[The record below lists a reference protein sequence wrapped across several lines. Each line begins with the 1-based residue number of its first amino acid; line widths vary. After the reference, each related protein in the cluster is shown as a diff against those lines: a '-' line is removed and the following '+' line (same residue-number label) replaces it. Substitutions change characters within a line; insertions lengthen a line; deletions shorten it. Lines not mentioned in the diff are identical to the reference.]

1 MNCELNPPPNTPKTN
16 KTSASYIK
24 QQQYMTS
31 DQITM
36 TSLELAQ
43 QIQYTIELFS
53 DATHRKIRD
62 LFEAHPLFVL
72 FEPALNCDPATD
84 HINPKNIYPL
94 YKVKLSNIFKE
105 IRTVNEQYLQNL
117 IKQQLA
123 QTIYP
128 EIDKRITIESDFNY
142 LSLKNQRAEKYNQYL
157 QQYIKTKL
165 ETFQQVLRDQKR
177 EIATLRE
184 QLLSKHKISTL
195 FQPDYLDFQNIDNAL
210 KKLRETQ
217 SELISAQQ
225 FNEDLL
231 KINLDNEITIQ
242 NQKKIIARIFKYG
255 FDTENVDILEQQLEN
270 IFQNADPQIF
280 CDSTQLSSSNL
291 QKIKQDNMVQ
301 QNKLVEYGQQLKEDR
316 QNQLDI
322 LMLGFNNQLDDKNNE
337 IQALKRQVVILE
349 QQLEYDKKQRISN
362 PIQINLQSNQIKNNS
377 SQSKINNEIDQKVNS
392 SNKMIASHNS
402 ETQNIKLSQKSDD
415 QLEIKNQRVQ
425 EKQLNNG
432 INDQMIKMKQT
443 NSQNTNDNQNNNIQ
457 IESIKQSKDKIFN
470 DDYISLQHQQINQL
484 NSNTNSNTSPGLK
497 NSKTLNDNSQNILF
511 DNKQYIISQFYQFN
525 QQLNLKQKISYQ
537 EYKSEACDTKSNNL
551 QTNNKLIQN
560 KINNKTNNQQINAD
574 ITNNSEIIN
583 DKTNIS
589 LNQEIS
595 KQQLSNIENDKQ
607 IEEQFQKQ
615 QQQTNINNNMVK
627 ILNQMENSHRFNQ
640 LDEFNRQIQSGQ
652 LYPINQTKNQVD
664 KQSIPNFDIQSI
676 QLITEYLQ
684 NDVEEQK
691 SVYARQ
697 EVCKIIDKYFDV
709 STQTDLQQLTIS
721 SITSPDSVLNFSK
734 STSETRPQKM
744 IQMIQNQS
752 NNSVSTLNNTNETF
766 SDQNNDN
773 KQYYQNKHQANKTQ
787 AITSPA
793 IQSYLASERTNEI
806 FGRQYVQQYTPV
818 DEILKQLYQTETE
831 SINNKRN
838 IKQKLQSKGEDPNLS
853 GYKLFGMTYDQQSKK
868 MTQKPTTKQ
877 SKIQTSPST
886 SQVSFRSLLKKQN
899 KSTNSENK
907 VGDLQT
913 IPKSDPAFS
922 QYIKK
927 EARLRTVG
935 IKDGEFYD
943 AYYDL
948 VQRK

>member
-62 LFEAHPLFVL
+62 LFEAHPVFVL

-94 YKVKLSNIFKE
+94 YKDKLSNIFKE

-123 QTIYP
+123 QTMYP

-142 LSLKNQRAEKYNQYL
+142 ISLKNQRAEKYNQYL

-242 NQKKIIARIFKYG
+242 NQKKIIARIMKYG
-255 FDTENVDILEQQLEN
+255 FNIENVDILEQQLEN
-270 IFQNADPQIF
+270 IFLNADPQIF
-280 CDSTQLSSSNL
+280 CNSMQLSSSNL
-291 QKIKQDNMVQ
+291 QKQNQDNIVQ

-337 IQALKRQVVILE
+337 IQALKRQVIILE
-349 QQLEYDKKQRISN
+349 QQLEYDKKQNQSITNQRISN
-362 PIQINLQSNQIKNNS
+362 PINLQSNQIKNNS
-377 SQSKINNEIDQKVNS
+377 SQSKINNEINLKVNF

-402 ETQNIKLSQKSDD
+402 ETQNIKQSQKSDNN
-415 QLEIKNQRVQ
+415 QLEINNQHAQ
-425 EKQLNNG
+425 EQQLNTS
-432 INDQMIKMKQT
+432 ITDQMIQIKYT
-443 NSQNTNDNQNNNIQ
+443 NSQNNNYQNNIQ
-457 IESIKQSKDKIFN
+457 IENIKQSKDKIFN
-470 DDYISLQHQQINQL
+470 DDISLQHQLINQP
-484 NSNTNSNTSPGLK
+484 NNTHSNTSPPG
-497 NSKTLNDNSQNILF
+497 SQNDNSQNILF
-511 DNKQYIISQFYQFN
+511 DNKQYIISQFDLFN
-525 QQLNLKQKISYQ
+525 QQMNFKQKIQYQ
-537 EYKSEACDTKSNNL
+537 EYKSVACDTKS
-551 QTNNKLIQN
+551 NNKLIQN
-560 KINNKTNNQQINAD
+560 KINNKTNNQQIKAD
-574 ITNNSEIIN
+574 ITYNSEI
-583 DKTNIS
+583 DKTS
-589 LNQEIS
+589 QNQQIS
-595 KQQLSNIENDKQ
+595 KQQLTSIENDKQ
-607 IEEQFQKQ
+607 IDESFLK
-615 QQQTNINNNMVK
+615 QQQTNINNNMVN
-627 ILNQMENSHRFNQ
+627 ILYQMENSHRFNQ
-640 LDEFNRQIQSGQ
+640 SEEQNRQIQSGQ
-652 LYPINQTKNQVD
+652 LYPINQTKIQVD
-664 KQSIPNFDIQSI
+664 KQNIIPNFDIPSI

-691 SVYARQ
+691 SVFARQ

-734 STSETRPQKM
+734 STSETRPDK
-744 IQMIQNQS
+744 IQMIKNQS

-773 KQYYQNKHQANKTQ
+773 KQYQQNKYQANKTQ
-787 AITSPA
+787 AITSPT

-818 DEILKQLYQTETE
+818 DEILKQLFQTETE
-831 SINNKRN
+831 SINNKRA
-838 IKQKLQSKGEDPNLS
+838 IKQKLQNNGEDPNLS
-853 GYKLFGMTYDQQSKK
+853 GYKLFGMTYDQQTKK

-899 KSTNSENK
+899 KSTSSENK

>member
-62 LFEAHPLFVL
+62 LFEAHPVFVL

-94 YKVKLSNIFKE
+94 YKDKLSNIFKE

-123 QTIYP
+123 QTMYP

-142 LSLKNQRAEKYNQYL
+142 ISLKNQRAEKYNQYL

-242 NQKKIIARIFKYG
+242 NQKKIIARIMKYG
-255 FDTENVDILEQQLEN
+255 FNIENVDILEQQLEN
-270 IFQNADPQIF
+270 IFLNADPQIF
-280 CDSTQLSSSNL
+280 CNSMQLSSSNL
-291 QKIKQDNMVQ
+291 QKQNQDNIVQ

-337 IQALKRQVVILE
+337 IQALKRQVIILE
-349 QQLEYDKKQRISN
+349 QQLEYDKKQNQSITNQRISN
-362 PIQINLQSNQIKNNS
+362 PINLQSNQIKNNS
-377 SQSKINNEIDQKVNS
+377 SQSKINNEINLKVNF

-402 ETQNIKLSQKSDD
+402 ETQNIKQSQKSDNN
-415 QLEIKNQRVQ
+415 QLEINNQHAQ
-425 EKQLNNG
+425 EQQLNTS
-432 INDQMIKMKQT
+432 ITDQMIQIKYT
-443 NSQNTNDNQNNNIQ
+443 NSQNNNYQNNIQ
-457 IESIKQSKDKIFN
+457 IENIKQSKDKIFN
-470 DDYISLQHQQINQL
+470 DDISLQHQLINQP
-484 NSNTNSNTSPGLK
+484 NNTHSNTSPPG
-497 NSKTLNDNSQNILF
+497 SQNDNSQNILF
-511 DNKQYIISQFYQFN
+511 DNKQYIISQFDLFN
-525 QQLNLKQKISYQ
+525 QQMNFKQKIQYQ
-537 EYKSEACDTKSNNL
+537 EYKSVACDTKS
-551 QTNNKLIQN
+551 NNKLIQN
-560 KINNKTNNQQINAD
+560 KINNKTNNQQIKAD
-574 ITNNSEIIN
+574 ITYNSEI
-583 DKTNIS
+583 DKTS
-589 LNQEIS
+589 QNQQIS
-595 KQQLSNIENDKQ
+595 KQQLTSIENDKQ
-607 IEEQFQKQ
+607 IDESFLK
-615 QQQTNINNNMVK
+615 QQQTNINNNMVN
-627 ILNQMENSHRFNQ
+627 ILYQMENSHRFNQ
-640 LDEFNRQIQSGQ
+640 SEEQNRQIQSGQ
-652 LYPINQTKNQVD
+652 LYPINQTKIQVD
-664 KQSIPNFDIQSI
+664 KQNIIPNFDIPSI

-691 SVYARQ
+691 SVFARQ

-734 STSETRPQKM
+734 STSETRPDK
-744 IQMIQNQS
+744 IQMIKNQS

-773 KQYYQNKHQANKTQ
+773 KQYQQNKYQANKTQ
-787 AITSPA
+787 AITSPT

-818 DEILKQLYQTETE
+818 DEILKQLFQTETE
-831 SINNKRN
+831 SINNKRA
-838 IKQKLQSKGEDPNLS
+838 IKQKLQIKGEDPNLS

-868 MTQKPTTKQ
+868 MTQKPMTKQ

-899 KSTNSENK
+899 KSTSSENK

-927 EARLRTVG
+927 DARLRTVG